1 MSRFDFIKDV
11 DNNLYNLCLQ
21 VEEKQNDDI
30 DVFML
35 KCRRVLEY
43 LVNLAGCEG
52 KNLNDK
58 IWNISTK
65 MYISNQLKHEL
76 VYVKGLCNENIHLD
90 NQSAN
95 NVNRARVID
104 VLENACRTIIR
115 NADATR
121 FLYECKIREAEEAE
135 RRCIVL
141 EEAKKAEEQ
150 RRRLTREIEERERL
164 RRISQ
169 DAQLYIISQ
178 EEEARRLLRLREEE
192 ELERRQRVGQERLRL
207 IRETA
212 KANESPSLFGNV
224 EERVRLRRTEEEKHQ
239 RVAREEAKER
249 EEYLCRLAREFEERE
264 RLRRIEEKKE
274 QERLHIIGET
284 SNVENQPN
292 NVIEC
297 KPNQTIKEEPI
308 YVSEKN
314 RKDLI
319 INRAKWV
326 IVFSLLFVLAFLS
339 SKFFEIGFHK
349 ESTNANDNKQIHEN
363 KVTQQEIDEQLKI
376 KRQKL
381 EKQKIIEE
389 QKRLARQKRLEEQKK
404 QQDKEKES
412 TISNNNTKTDEPLK
426 GLEPRYEMKPR
437 GHITLEEFNQLD
449 SDLDVIKDL

>member
-1 MSRFDFIKDV
+1 M
-11 DNNLYNLCLQ
+11 
-21 VEEKQNDDI
+21 
-30 DVFML
+30 
-35 KCRRVLEY
+35 
-43 LVNLAGCEG
+43 
-52 KNLNDK
+52 
-58 IWNISTK
+58 
-65 MYISNQLKHEL
+65 
-76 VYVKGLCNENIHLD
+76 
-90 NQSAN
+90 
-95 NVNRARVID
+95 
-104 VLENACRTIIR
+104 
-115 NADATR
+115 
-121 FLYECKIREAEEAE
+121 
-135 RRCIVL
+135 
-141 EEAKKAEEQ
+141 
-150 RRRLTREIEERERL
+150 
-164 RRISQ
+164 
-169 DAQLYIISQ
+169 
-178 EEEARRLLRLREEE
+178 
-192 ELERRQRVGQERLRL
+192 RL